1 MYDEEDD
8 DQEEYRD
15 NWHDY
20 GQVVNV
26 GPDRMWLPPIAAHQ
40 IRALQYRQNGYGR
53 RPVDYC
59 PVDGSRLVPYVGVWR
74 CSCGYRLAWTLAE

>member
-1 MYDEEDD
+1 MYDED
-8 DQEEYRD
+8 YRD
-15 NWHDY
+15 YGNDYDY

-40 IRALQYRQNGYGR
+40 IRALQYRQAGHGR
-53 RPVDYC
+53 RPVEYC
-59 PVDGSRLVPYVGVWR
+59 PNDSSRLVPYVGVFR